1 MLNLENYKCWID
13 KRENLVYPQYILEE
27 YNFPKN
33 IMEILAE
40 IGLPKKAEPF
50 LWFLTINEGALK
62 RLHKFYEPE
71 NEEGANE
78 FKEEDLKK
86 FIVLGKTSG
95 HALCLDEKFQVV
107 YVNYMDFTE
116 YFVNETL
123 EELLEFILSF
133 DNMVKKIQERYKE
146 NTDYLDCIT
155 DDDISTFKESLKN
168 ITNESLEKYE
178 FWNESIEFLEEQI
191 EYQ

>member
-1 MLNLENYKCWID
+1 MLDLKNYKCWID
-13 KRENLVYPQYILEE
+13 KRESLVYPEYILKE

-33 IMEILAE
+33 IVSILAE

-50 LWFLTINEGALK
+50 LWFLAMDEGALK
-62 RLHKFYEPE
+62 RLDKFYEPE
-71 NEEGANE
+71 NEEESSE
-78 FKEEDLKK
+78 FKEEYLKK

-95 HALCLDEKFQVV
+95 HAICLNEKFQVV
-107 YVNYMDFTE
+107 YVNYMDYTE

-123 EELLEFILSF
+123 EQLLEFMLSF

-146 NTDYLDCIT
+146 NIDYLDCIT
-155 DDDISTFKESLKN
+155 DEDINILKESLRN
-168 ITNESLEKYE
+168 ITNDYQEKYD